1 MTANENPN
9 ANPPARLL
17 IVDDEV
23 TQLRALCDTLEME
36 GYFTTGFTSAREALA
51 VVGVQHFDLVLTDL
65 TMPGMNGIEFLQAV
79 REVDANIVGIVM
91 TGHGTIDTAV
101 AAMKAGAL
109 DYILKPFTLRMM
121 LPVLDRALTI
131 RSLRTENVNL
141 RQAEE
146 AIRGLNAN
154 LERCVEE
161 RTTQLTEANRELEAF
176 SHSVSHDLRAP
187 LRALD
192 GFSKILMEE
201 YGGKLDERG
210 RSYIGRVGDAVERMR
225 NLIEDLMRL
234 SHVTAAE
241 LNRRD
246 VDLSAMIASLVEDL
260 KTQEPGRAVDV
271 SIAPGV
277 HCKGDAQLMRIAL
290 ENIVGN
296 AWKFTRR
303 EEHALIEFGVRR
315 GSPTTY
321 FIRDNGAGFKEEY
334 ASNLFAPFR
343 RLHTAAEFP
352 GTGIGLSIV
361 QRIIRRH
368 GGRVWAEGSVG
379 HGAVIYFSLD
389 SNNNRPELRAAD
401 RTQMERPGGADASH

>member
-1 MTANENPN
+1 MTTTDNPS
-9 ANPPARLL
+9 PHARLL

-23 TQLRALCDTLEME
+23 AQLRALCDTLEME
-36 GYFTTGFTSAREALA
+36 GYFTTGFTSARDALA
-51 VVGVQHFDLVLTDL
+51 VVGVQQFDLVLTDL
-65 TMPGMNGIEFLQAV
+65 TMPDMNGIQFLQAV

-101 AAMKAGAL
+101 AAMKAGAI

-131 RSLRTENVNL
+131 RSLRTENVQL
-141 RQAEE
+141 RRAEE
-146 AIRGLNAN
+146 TIRRLNAN
-154 LERCVEE
+154 LEHCVEE
-161 RTTQLTEANRELEAF
+161 RTTQLIEANRELEAF

-201 YGGKLDERG
+201 YGGQLDERG
-210 RSYIGRVGDAVERMR
+210 RGYIARVGDAVERMR

-234 SHVTAAE
+234 SHVTGAE
-241 LNRRD
+241 LHRRD
-246 VDLSAMIASLVEDL
+246 MDLSAMVGTIVEDL
-260 KTQEPGRAVDV
+260 KTQEPARNVEV

-277 HCKGDAQLMRIAL
+277 HCKGDTQLMRIAL

-296 AWKFTRR
+296 AWKFTRN
-303 EEHALIEFGVRR
+303 ESKAQIEFGVQR
-315 GSPTTY
+315 GGGPAIVY
-321 FIRDNGAGFKEEY
+321 YIRDNGAGFKEEY
-334 ASNLFAPFR
+334 AANLFAPFR
-343 RLHTAAEFP
+343 RLHTTAEFP

-379 HGAVIYFSLD
+379 RGAVIYFSLD
-389 SNNNRPELRAAD
+389 GHRPEARLMD
-401 RTQMERPGGADASH
+401 RPSVESLDGADASH

>member
-1 MTANENPN
+1 
-9 ANPPARLL
+9 
-17 IVDDEV
+17 
-23 TQLRALCDTLEME
+23 
-36 GYFTTGFTSAREALA
+36 
-51 VVGVQHFDLVLTDL
+51 
-65 TMPGMNGIEFLQAV
+65 
-79 REVDANIVGIVM
+79 
-91 TGHGTIDTAV
+91 
-101 AAMKAGAL
+101 
-109 DYILKPFTLRMM
+109 
-121 LPVLDRALTI
+121 LTI
-131 RSLRTENVNL
+131 RSLRTENVHL
-141 RQAEE
+141 RQTEE

-201 YGGKLDERG
+201 YGGQLDDRG

-246 VDLSAMIASLVEDL
+246 VDLSAMIASIVEEL
-260 KTQEPGRAVDV
+260 KSQDPGRTVDV
-271 SIAPGV
+271 SLAPGV

-303 EEHALIEFGVRR
+303 EEHALIEFGMRR
-315 GSPTTY
+315 GTPTTY

-334 ASNLFAPFR
+334 AENLFAPFR
-343 RLHTAAEFP
+343 RLHTATEFP

-368 GGRVWAEGSVG
+368 GGKVWAEGSVG
-379 HGAVIYFSLD
+379 HGAVIYFSVE
-389 SNNNRPELRAAD
+389 SSSQRPESRVSD
-401 RTQMERPGGADASH
+401 RMLLERSDGADAPH